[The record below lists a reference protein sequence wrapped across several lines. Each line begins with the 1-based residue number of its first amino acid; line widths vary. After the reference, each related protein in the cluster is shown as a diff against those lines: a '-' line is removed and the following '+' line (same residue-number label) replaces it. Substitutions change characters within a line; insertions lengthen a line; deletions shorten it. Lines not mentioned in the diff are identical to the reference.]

1 MIQINSFDRYT
12 INHIYDEH
20 FMLNITLKNYLCDV
34 KYAIIFNDEIHNLI
48 SQYRT
53 VTSDTNVTIR
63 NIPFQNWLKMLPW

>member
-1 MIQINSFDRYT
+1 
-12 INHIYDEH
+12 
-20 FMLNITLKNYLCDV
+20 MLNITLKNYLCDV